1 MTETEES
8 IERLQTQLDN
18 LIKTQINFQREV
30 SQIRYEIGVLRN
42 IQQKRNLSANVSTES
57 AKTPSVSDYIP
68 SPKPAETATEQL
80 NNQQPDQ
87 QTNQQSNRQTA
98 NPNFESAPK
107 PNNSYY
113 ETQPIRRTEKSDLEK
128 FIGENLISKIGI
140 VILVLGVAI
149 GAKYAI
155 VNNLV
160 SPLARI
166 IIGYAFGF
174 GLLGFAV
181 KLKAKYHNFSA
192 VLLSGAMAIMY
203 FITFAAYSYYDL
215 MTQSAA
221 FALMLIFTV
230 FTVFTAVIY
239 DRVVIAHI
247 GLVGA
252 YTIPFLLSNNSG
264 NYAFLFSYMA
274 IINAGILAV
283 SIKKYWK
290 SLYYPSFVI
299 TWLTFS
305 GWFLSG
311 FRSAEHFTLALTFA
325 TVFFFIFYLTFLIY
339 KTISGRQLNAEN
351 IILILANSFVYYG
364 LGFAIIESR
373 TDLREF
379 PGLFTMLNA
388 GFHFAVAVALSRL
401 QSADKSSVYLASAL
415 VLTFITI
422 AVPVQFDGHWI
433 ILLWTAEA
441 AILFWLGRTKQIP
454 LYEHF
459 SYPLMLL
466 ASVSLFYDWT
476 QVYELRQAGETAIFP
491 LFNNHFLTSILFVA
505 AFGFIAFLNKD
516 RRYKTSLS
524 EDFYKLATYAI
535 SAVFLTA
542 LYNTFRMEIGNYFHF
557 QSVQT
562 AVKDFNQNTVSVDK
576 NLDLFNIVWQINYTA
591 LFLSILSFVNIK
603 KLKNADLGFVNIA
616 LNAICLLVFLIGGLY
631 FLGELR
637 ESRLLQSNAEVFNRG
652 VFHIVVRYVSLA
664 FAAAL
669 IYSIYEYFRQDFIYE
684 YFQKKHL
691 EYAFDFLFYVSIL
704 VIVSSEMINWMD
716 IFGYNDSYKLG
727 LSILWGLYSL
737 FLIVL
742 GIARN
747 KKHLRVG
754 AIVLFAVTLAKLFF
768 YDIAE
773 LGTISKTVV
782 FVSLGILLLII
793 SFLYN
798 KYKNLIFEEENV
810 KL

>member
-1 MTETEES
+1 MTEPEEK
-8 IERLQTQLDN
+8 IERLQTQLDK
-18 LIKTQINFQREV
+18 LVKTQVEFQREV
-30 SQIRYEIGVLRN
+30 SQIRYEIGVLRAV
-42 IQQKRNLSANVSTES
+42 QQKRNLSATEPPES
-57 AKTPSVSDYIP
+57 AKKPPVRDYVP
-68 SPKPAETATEQL
+68 PPKPAETPAEQPT
-80 NNQQPDQ
+80 NQKTNYQSRQ
-87 QTNQQSNRQTA
+87 QTAS
-98 NPNFESAPK
+98 PNFESSPK
-107 PNNSYY
+107 PESSANR
-113 ETQPIRRTEKSDLEK
+113 ETPPISRSEKSDLEK

-155 VNNLV
+155 DNNLI

-166 IIGYAFGF
+166 ITGYVFGF

-181 KLKAKYHNFSA
+181 KLKDKYHNFSA

-203 FITFAAYSYYDL
+203 FITFAAYSYYGL

-221 FALMLIFTV
+221 FVLMLIFTV
-230 FTVFTAVIY
+230 FTVLTAVIY

-252 YTIPFLLSNNSG
+252 YTIPFLLSDNSG

-290 SLYYPSFVI
+290 SLYYSSFVI

-305 GWFLSG
+305 GWYLSG
-311 FRSAEHFTLALTFA
+311 FRAAEHFTLALTFA
-325 TVFFFIFYLTFLIY
+325 AVFFFIFYLTFLVY
-339 KTISGRQLNAEN
+339 KTISDQELKAEN
-351 IILILANSFVYYG
+351 VVLILANSFIFYG
-364 LGFAIIESR
+364 LGFSIIESR
-373 TDLREF
+373 ADVREF
-379 PGLFTMLNA
+379 LGLFTMFNA
-388 GFHFAVAVALSRL
+388 GFHFVVAVALTRL
-401 QSADKSSVYLASAL
+401 KSADQTGVYLASAL

-422 AVPVQFDGHWI
+422 AVTVQFDGNWTT
-433 ILLWTAEA
+433 LLWTAEA
-441 AILFWLGRTKQIP
+441 AILFWIGRTKQIP
-454 LYEHF
+454 LYEYY

-466 ASVSLFYDWT
+466 ASISLFDDWT
-476 QVYELRQAGETAIFP
+476 QVYQLRGLKETALFP
-491 LFNNHFLTSILFVA
+491 LFNKDFLTSILFVA

-516 RRYKTSLS
+516 RRYQTSLA
-524 EDFYKLATYAI
+524 ENFYKMASYSI
-535 SAVFLTA
+535 SAVFLFA

-562 AVKDFNQNTVSVDK
+562 AVRDFNQNTVSVDN
-576 NLDLFNIVWQINYTA
+576 NLDLFNFIWQINYSA

-603 KLKNADLGFVNIA
+603 RIKNADLGFVNLA
-616 LNAICLLVFLIGGLY
+616 LNAICLLVFLVGGLY
-631 FLGELR
+631 VLGELR
-637 ESRLLQSNAEVFNRG
+637 ETWLLQTNAEVFNRG
-652 VFHIVVRYVSLA
+652 IFHILIRYVSFA
-664 FAAAL
+664 FVAAL
-669 IYSIYEYFRQDFIYE
+669 IYSIYEYFRQDFISE
-684 YFQKKHL
+684 YFPKKHL
-691 EYAFDFLFYVSIL
+691 DYVFDFIFYVSIL
-704 VIVSSEMINWMD
+704 IIVSSELINWMD
-716 IFGYNDSYKLG
+716 IFGYNESYKLG

-742 GIARN
+742 GIARG

-754 AIVLFAVTLAKLFF
+754 AISLFAVTLAKLFF

-773 LGTISKTVV
+773 LDTISKTVV

-798 KYKNLIFEEENV
+798 KYKNLISGEEIV
-810 KL
+810 RL

>member
-1 MTETEES
+1 MTETEEK
-8 IERLQTQLDN
+8 IESLQMQLDK
-18 LIKTQINFQREV
+18 LIKTQIDFQREV

-42 IQQKRNLSANVSTES
+42 VQQKRNLPTNDLTES
-57 AKTPSVSDYIP
+57 AKTPPISDNSP
-68 SPKPAETATEQL
+68 PPKPANTAAQL
-80 NNQQPDQ
+80 NNQQSD
-87 QTNQQSNRQTA
+87 RQTA

-113 ETQPIRRTEKSDLEK
+113 QSQPISRMEKSDLEK

-155 VNNLV
+155 DNNLV

-215 MTQSAA
+215 MSQSAA

-230 FTVFTAVIY
+230 FTVLTAIIY

-364 LGFAIIESR
+364 LGFVIIESR
-373 TDLREF
+373 ADLREF
-379 PGLFTMLNA
+379 LGLFTMLNA

-454 LYEHF
+454 LYEIF
-459 SYPLMLL
+459 AYPLMLL
-466 ASVSLFYDWT
+466 ASVSLFFDWT
-476 QVYELRQAGETAIFP
+476 RVYELRQANEIAIFP

-616 LNAICLLVFLIGGLY
+616 LNATCLLVFLIGGLY

-637 ESRLLQSNAEVFNRG
+637 ESWLLQSNAEVFNRG

-664 FAAAL
+664 FVVAL
-669 IYSIYEYFRQDFIYE
+669 IYSIYEYFRQDFISE

-691 EYAFDFLFYVSIL
+691 EYVFDFLFYVSIL
-704 VIVSSEMINWMD
+704 VIVSSELTNWMD

-727 LSILWGLYSL
+727 LSILWGLFSL
-737 FLIVL
+737 SLIVL

-798 KYKNLIFEEENV
+798 KYKNLIFESELSETGETSE
-810 KL
+810 K